1 MISNQPKDTNGTFLL
16 LQSSHFQGPF
26 PEWVFIPIPFGD
38 TKPTFVAQV
47 CMDNH
52 LILLLH
58 EDLLNSLYGS
68 FNSLVA
74 FDLRDHSVQKIKLDH
89 TVSNRGKLQTFIRY
103 KDNQIIKFGGYTM
116 GSVGYSPLERFT
128 IESFQ
133 RTIPFY
139 QENSLILKL
148 FLLKLKESML
158 MGNCPVQI
166 VTQYKST
173 TILCMF

>member
-1 MISNQPKDTNGTFLL
+1 MISNQPKDAKGTFLHS
-16 LQSSHFQGPF
+16 QNSHFQDLL

-38 TKPTFVAQV
+38 LTKPTFVAQV

-52 LILLLH
+52 LIILLH
-58 EDLLNSLYGS
+58 EDLSKAPYGS

-89 TVSNRGKLQTFIRY
+89 KVSHRGKMQTFIRY
-103 KDNQIIKFGGYTM
+103 KDNQIIKFGGYSM

-133 RTIPFY
+133 RIIPFFIKI
-139 QENSLILKL
+139 SH
-148 FLLKLKESML
+148 
-158 MGNCPVQI
+158 
-166 VTQYKST
+166 
-173 TILCMF
+173 